1 MEVASNDRGLAIN
14 AAYYFQLFYEFNRN
28 WFWKQTQEAVVHY
41 LFDLEVT
48 KFWKHQVVA
57 FTMTVWICTE
67 VMPSE
72 EAAQTAWAWAL
83 NTFVEFMR
91 AQTPPPGYA
100 FTPMF

>member
-1 MEVASNDRGLAIN
+1 MQRIISNCFTNSIATGFGNKR
-14 AAYYFQLFYEFNRN
+14 
-28 WFWKQTQEAVVHY
+28 KEAVVHY
-41 LFDLEVT
+41 QFDLEVT

>member
-1 MEVASNDRGLAIN
+1 
-14 AAYYFQLFYEFNRN
+14 
-28 WFWKQTQEAVVHY
+28 
-41 LFDLEVT
+41 
-48 KFWKHQVVA
+48 
-57 FTMTVWICTE
+57 MTVWICTE